1 MVREAESHRA
11 EDQRRRDEV
20 EAHNAADTAIFQVE
34 KFVTDTPNLSGDS
47 KSMLEGKIAAVRSAM
62 QGSDTERTRRTTDEL
77 MNAWQQVGA
86 QMHQAAPEQPQ
97 APFSDG
103 NGAGDDAPPPPP
115 PPPGDEDIVEG
126 EYREA

>member
-11 EDQRRRDEV
+11 EDQRRRDQV

-34 KFVTDTPNLSGDS
+34 KFITDTPNLSADS

-62 QGSDTERTRRTTDEL
+62 QGSDSDRTRSVTDEL

-86 QMHQAAPEQPQ
+86 QMHQAAPDQPQ

-103 NGAGDDAPPPPP
+103 NAASDAPPPPP
-115 PPPGDEDIVEG
+115 SPGDEDIVEG